1 MCVGLNP
8 AEGSNPSLS
17 AILKLEMKTYPMRE
31 SKILLL
37 IIAFISFGCSEGDLA
52 KRDRKPQEVP
62 LSEVNYPGVAPKP
75 APRLENSVL
84 AEGSRT
90 EVENHPEVT
99 DGQKQQRA
107 IQTPKEVEGKW
118 KAVKFIIKDKQDEE
132 KTEVKTVNLGESF
145 VLAGSDL
152 TVTVGVFFPNFVMDR
167 VYYTSVGNEPT
178 NPAVQFI
185 VHEKDKRIFEGWA
198 FKRFPK
204 LYGFD
209 HDRYEILLT
218 DYIPMGVS

>member
-1 MCVGLNP
+1 
-8 AEGSNPSLS
+8 
-17 AILKLEMKTYPMRE
+17 MRE
-31 SKILLL
+31 LKTLLL
-37 IIAFISFGCSEGDLA
+37 IIAIISFGCSEADLA
-52 KRDRKPQEVP
+52 KRNQKPKEVP
-62 LSEVNYPGVAPKP
+62 LSEVNLPGMAPKP
-75 APRLENSVL
+75 MVKADNSAY

-99 DGQKQQRA
+99 EGQKQQRA
-107 IQTPKEVEGKW
+107 IQIPKEVEGKW
-118 KAVKFIIKDKQDEE
+118 KAVKFILKDKQDEE
-132 KTEVKTVNLGESF
+132 KVEVKTVNLGESF

-152 TVTVGVFFPNFVMDR
+152 TVTVGAFFPNFVMDR
-167 VYYTSVGNEPT
+167 VYYTSKGNEPL

-204 LYGFD
+204 LYGFE
-209 HDRYEILLT
+209 HERYEILLT

>member
-1 MCVGLNP
+1 MQGL
-8 AEGSNPSLS
+8 
-17 AILKLEMKTYPMRE
+17 KT
-31 SKILLL
+31 LLL
-37 IIAFISFGCSEGDLA
+37 IIAFVSFGCSEADLA
-52 KRDRKPQEVP
+52 KRNQKPREIP
-62 LSEVNYPGVAPKP
+62 LSEVNLPGMAPKP
-75 APRLENSVL
+75 MVKAESSAY

-90 EVENHPEVT
+90 EVENHPEIT
-99 DGQKQQRA
+99 ENQKQQRA
-107 IQTPKEVEGKW
+107 IQIPKEVEGKW

-145 VLAGSDL
+145 VLTGSDL
-152 TVTVGVFFPNFVMDR
+152 TVTVGAFFPNFVMDK
-167 VYYTSVGNEPT
+167 VYYTSLGNEPT

-204 LYGFD
+204 LYGFE
-209 HDRYEILLT
+209 HERYEILLT